1 MLRKENAAMTITI
14 ELSDRLAEPLNAEAM
29 AQGVSPDRYVSAIVE
44 HALSADAPR
53 DTVALDARPISI
65 VIAEIMKDVPAE
77 EMAKLPRDGASQV
90 DHYVYGLPKRD

>member
-1 MLRKENAAMTITI
+1 MRVI
-14 ELSDRLAEPLNAEAM
+14 ELSDDQATVLSGKAAAEGLTLDGWFAKLATAPATEVAA
-29 AQGVSPDRYVSAIVE
+29 AYASA
-44 HALSADAPR
+44 AS
-53 DTVALDARPISI
+53 LDARPISV